1 MSRRFPDGIVPQP
14 HNHAHRAD
22 MCIDAVADLDVD
34 ALYQLVTYFHATV
47 NEIADA
53 VAQTDR
59 TADEIGAA
67 LDAWL
72 AAGAG
77 DRRLSTKIRGRLI
90 TTLTQ
95 PTLELT

>member
-1 MSRRFPDGIVPQP
+1 MSRRFPNGYVPAP
-14 HNHAHRAD
+14 RHAADRAD
-22 MCIDAVADLDVD
+22 MCVDAVADLDVD

-59 TADEIGAA
+59 TAAEVGQA